1 MEQSHSLTEGK
12 ILGSLI
18 RFALPVFLALFL
30 QALYGGVDLLVVGQF
45 AHTEDVSGV
54 SSGSML
60 MQTVTMIIR
69 ITANTAK
76 RQMPV
81 PTARILAQRLTERNS
96 PCGNLSVFQRETS

>member
-60 MQTVTMIIR
+60 MQTVTMIITGLSMG
-69 ITANTAK
+69 IT
-76 RQMPV
+76 
-81 PTARILAQRLTERNS
+81 ILARESARENRRKRAVPSERAFVS
-96 PCGNLSVFQRETS
+96 LRYLPLF